1 MTRRFLCVVVFTLC
15 LFVCACKRERDTAGS
30 PSQSGGV
37 PSVQQEAIPTPA
49 LNSYPLSPEDVKDIT
64 LPDVIVKAL
73 AAYDPEFY
81 IWTLVAYPPE
91 KLTQYPYSAKS
102 MPYAVFGD
110 YNGDG
115 REDMVLAGHNKDAN
129 IIVALL
135 STGTGYHVVEV
146 QETPGYSMAR
156 EQGKALPYTADGI
169 LLFQRKGSPYIIGDT
184 DGFAVQS
191 IRWFNHET
199 YEFAPSGLTS
209 KVYEWDPVTSKFN
222 NNFLEDEAAITINK
236 YASRT
241 DFEKVVF
248 EEKTG
253 NISRGGASVRITV
266 KSASGEWVQQS
277 PLRTTGG
284 TSYYTFPPGTEIKMI
299 YSCAS
304 TPDPAVNYWKVV
316 VSRRSSSMADNTPN
330 RISSRVL
337 PVGTSF
343 GYYWAIP
350 NLKTEINEE
359 AVFSYACSGSKIATG
374 ISTDLP

>member
-1 MTRRFLCVVVFTLC
+1 MRRGALYVGVFTLS
-15 LFVCACKRERDTAGS
+15 LLACACKQKADTAGS
-30 PSQSGGV
+30 PPQSGGV
-37 PSVQQEAIPTPA
+37 SSVQKEAIPTTA
-49 LNSYPLSPEDVKDIT
+49 LNSYPLSPEDVKDKT

-102 MPYAVFGD
+102 MPYAVSGD

-115 REDMVLAGHNKDAN
+115 KEDMVLAGHNKDAN
-129 IIVALL
+129 IIVALI

-146 QETPGYSMAR
+146 QVTPGYSMAR

-184 DGFAVQS
+184 DGFAVQR
-191 IRWFNHET
+191 IRWFNRET
-199 YEFAPSGLTS
+199 CEFASSRLIS
-209 KVYEWDPVTSKFN
+209 NVYEWDQVTSKFHS
-222 NNFLEDEAAITINK
+222 NFLEDEAAITIDK

-241 DFEKVVF
+241 DFEKAVF

-253 NISRGGASVRITV
+253 NIPRGGASVRIAV
-266 KSASGEWVQQS
+266 KSASVEWVQQS

-316 VSRRSSSMADNTPN
+316 VSRRSSPMADNTPN
-330 RISSRVL
+330 RIISRVL

-343 GYYWAIP
+343 GYYWTIP
-350 NLKTEINEE
+350 DLKTEINEE
-359 AVFSYACSGSKIATG
+359 AVFSYACSGSKIATA
-374 ISTDLP
+374 ISTALP